1 MYSMTGYGKGI
12 FEQAG
17 KKYTIEIRSVNHRFL
32 EIKCRMPKGM
42 LAIEE
47 KVERSLKEAFDRGSF
62 VVHLDVDSSSEGV
75 REINLDFELAKAYY
89 AAGHR
94 LKEYLGLPYD
104 LSLQDLIRYPEVI
117 RSEEKEKD
125 EDLWIAIEEALK
137 QAIEELQV
145 MRAKEGA
152 KLIVDLQDRI
162 GLMEEAISTI
172 SGQSSRMVEEYH
184 NKVRDRMRELLDTIP
199 VDEDR
204 LIHEAAVFADKS
216 DVTEEITRLKI
227 HLEHFRG
234 YLALEEPIGRKL
246 DFLIQEMNREVNTIG
261 SKSSSNDLAV
271 VIIGLKSEMEKI
283 REQVQNLE

>member
-1 MYSMTGYGKGI
+1 MNSMTGYGKGI
-12 FEQAG
+12 SEHSG
-17 KKYTIEIRSVNHRFL
+17 IKYTIEIRSVNHRFL

-47 KVERSLKEAFDRGSF
+47 KVERTLKDAFDRGSF
-62 VVHLDVDSSSEGV
+62 VVHLDVDASSEGP
-75 REINLDFELAKAYY
+75 REINLDYELAEAYY
-89 AAGHR
+89 VAGHR
-94 LKEYLGLPYD
+94 LKEHLGLAYD

-125 EDLWIAIEEALK
+125 EDLWIAIEEAVK
-137 QAIEELQV
+137 EAMKELMV

-152 KLIVDLQDRI
+152 KLIVDLKDRI

-172 SGQSSRMVEEYH
+172 SGQSSTMVEEYH
-184 NKVRDRMRELLDTIP
+184 NKLRDRMRELLDTIP

-261 SKSSSNDLAV
+261 SKSASNDLAV
-271 VIIGLKSEMEKI
+271 VIVGLKSEMEKI